1 VGRGGRDVHR
11 GRGVVRDA
19 DVGLREAATK
29 VRTTAFAWEARH
41 VL

>member
-1 VGRGGRDVHR
+1 VH
-11 GRGVVRDA
+11 GAKCIVRDA
-19 DVGLREAATK
+19 DVELREAATK